1 MKHPLL
7 TAALA
12 VVFVLAALAAGP
24 ANRKA
29 ALIGAAMSGATAVA
43 SILAMGRFARGGTK
57 PVQRALA
64 VMTAAFLLRIV
75 LVALGT
81 FAVMRAGESMIAF
94 VVAFFVPFFVF
105 AAVEGAYVH
114 SLNQGTGPTA

>member
-1 MKHPLL
+1 MKHPLV

-12 VVFVLAALAAGP
+12 VAFVLAALAAGQ
-24 ANRKA
+24 AHRKG
-29 ALIGAAMSGATAVA
+29 ALIGATMSGVTALV
-43 SILAMGRFARGGTK
+43 SIVAMGLFARGGGK

-64 VMTAAFLLRIV
+64 VMTGAFLLRIL

-81 FAVMRAGESMIAF
+81 FAVVRSGESVVAF
-94 VVAFFVPFFVF
+94 VVAFFVPYFVF

-114 SLNQGTGPTA
+114 SLSQGTGPTA

>member
-24 ANRKA
+24 AHRKG
-29 ALIGAAMSGATAVA
+29 ALIGAMLSGVTALV
-43 SILAMGRFARGGTK
+43 SIVAMGLFARGGGK

-64 VMTAAFLLRIV
+64 VMTGAFLLRIL

-81 FAVMRAGESMIAF
+81 FAVVRAGESIVAF
-94 VVAFFVPFFVF
+94 VVAFFVPYFVF

-114 SLNQGTGPTA
+114 SLSQGTGPTA

>member
-1 MKHPLL
+1 MKHPIV

-12 VVFVLAALAAGP
+12 VLFVLAALAAG
-24 ANRKA
+24 ASHRKG
-29 ALIGAAMSGATAVA
+29 ALIGATMSGVTALA
-43 SILAMGRFARGGTK
+43 SILAMGRFARGGGK

-64 VMTAAFLLRIV
+64 VMTVGFLVRIV

-81 FAVMRAGESMIAF
+81 FAVVRSGESIVAF
-94 VVAFFVPFFVF
+94 VIAFFVPYFVF

-114 SLNQGTGPTA
+114 SLSQGTGPTA